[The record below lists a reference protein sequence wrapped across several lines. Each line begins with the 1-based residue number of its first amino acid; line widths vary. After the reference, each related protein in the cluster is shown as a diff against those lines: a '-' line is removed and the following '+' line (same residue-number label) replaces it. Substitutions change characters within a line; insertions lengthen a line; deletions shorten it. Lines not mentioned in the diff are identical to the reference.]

1 MRALKV
7 LSERE
12 VTPQLG
18 LLKSTLLQLDSTFSE
33 RNYGAGS
40 FRDFMEK
47 VAQEGAVT
55 LKHAGRSML
64 VEATEDG
71 RVHADVTPAADR
83 PRPTP
88 VAPVA
93 QPAAP
98 MGGNRMDGA
107 PPSDDTDEEE
117 SLPQSPMS
125 MQDGIKTV
133 QRAFTQSATP
143 PRWPMYVRQAKQF
156 LRTVVED
163 FDERK
168 YGFASLVDLLR
179 AAGREGVVR
188 IERDR
193 QGAVRVFPGQQM
205 DARGMSSPVIVGLPI
220 DDPEDENAEVDA
232 AVEAAGATDVTGA
245 EMPGVVEIVEEAAI
259 LEAQPIEVESGAEGA
274 TVAGATADPDVQS
287 EDEDEHLEDEVD
299 GNRDGPPVRTA
310 ARKRRAPTAR
320 AAKTTAR
327 APKARAAARPRSRK
341 TTRS

>member
-1 MRALKV
+1 
-7 LSERE
+7 
-12 VTPQLG
+12 
-18 LLKSTLLQLDSTFSE
+18 
-33 RNYGAGS
+33 
-40 FRDFMEK
+40 
-47 VAQEGAVT
+47 
-55 LKHAGRSML
+55 
-64 VEATEDG
+64 
-71 RVHADVTPAADR
+71 
-83 PRPTP
+83 
-88 VAPVA
+88 
-93 QPAAP
+93 
-98 MGGNRMDGA
+98 
-107 PPSDDTDEEE
+107 
-117 SLPQSPMS
+117 
-125 MQDGIKTV
+125 
-133 QRAFTQSATP
+133 
-143 PRWPMYVRQAKQF
+143 MYVRQAKQF

-274 TVAGATADPDVQS
+274 TVAGATADPVVQS